1 MTEPRQN
8 PIAQNASRA
17 LAASR
22 AFSFQR
28 FILQWEWM
36 LVLFFVAVNLFNI
49 ARSPNYLVWNNLMNN
64 LQGLFDKAIM
74 VFPMMLVILL
84 GEIDISVA
92 STMALSAVLMGVLY
106 QAGVPFVAAIC
117 IGLLCATLCGFIN
130 GLLLARF
137 PELSSMIITLSTQ
150 IIYRGIASI
159 MLEDT
164 AVSGFPSWFQYLGWG
179 YVGPVPFILVVFG
192 VLALGFGY
200 LIHFT
205 RFGRNVYAMGNN
217 ETAAKFSGVQTGRYK
232 IIIYTIMGLFAGIA
246 ALFLASK
253 LSSVRPSIAKGY
265 ELDVIAMVVLGGV
278 SNAGGKGRVIGVVIA
293 TFIISLLRYGLG
305 LTNVPAQ
312 TILVIIGT
320 LLIVAVAIPN
330 LKESFGHLFQ
340 RRRRSA
346 S

>member
-1 MTEPRQN
+1 MTAQN
-8 PIAQNASRA
+8 PIERNASRA
-17 LAASR
+17 LTAER
-22 AFSFQR
+22 AFSFRR

-36 LVLFFVAVNLFNI
+36 LVLFFVLINIFNAV
-49 ARSPNYLVWNNLMNN
+49 RSPNYLVWNNLMNN

-84 GEIDISVA
+84 GEIDISIA

-106 QAGVPFVAAIC
+106 QAGVPFGVAILAA
-117 IGLLCATLCGFIN
+117 LLCATVCGLIN
-130 GLLLARF
+130 GLLLAKF
-137 PELSSMIITLSTQ
+137 PELSSMIVTLATQ

-159 MLEDT
+159 MLEDR
-164 AVSGFPSWFQYLGWG
+164 AVSGFPSWFKFLGWG
-179 YVGPVPFILVVFG
+179 YIGPVPFILIVFA
-192 VLALGFGY
+192 VLALFFGY

-217 ETAAKFSGVQTGRYK
+217 ETAAKFSGIQTGRYK

-278 SNAGGKGRVIGVVIA
+278 SNSGGKGRVIGVVIA

-305 LTNVPAQ
+305 ITNVKPEA
-312 TILVIIGT
+312 ILVIIGA

-330 LKESFGHLFQ
+330 IKESFI
-340 RRRRSA
+340 RRKE
-346 S
+346 